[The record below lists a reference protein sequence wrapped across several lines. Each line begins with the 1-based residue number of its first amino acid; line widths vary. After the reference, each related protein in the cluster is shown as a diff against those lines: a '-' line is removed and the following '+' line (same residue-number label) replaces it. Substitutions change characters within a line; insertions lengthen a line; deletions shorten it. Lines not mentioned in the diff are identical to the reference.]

1 MQYKPHNYQAQ
12 ATAFVEEHPEAA
24 LFLGLGLGK
33 TVITLTAVWNL
44 LFDSFQASRVLVV
57 APLRVARDTWPAE
70 AQKWDHLQGLTVA
83 VAVGNRRERLQAL
96 MTGADVTVINR
107 ENLDWLVNASGVEWV
122 WDMVVIDELSS
133 FKNHQAKRF
142 KALIRVRHL
151 VRRIVGLTG
160 TPTSNGLMDLFA
172 QYRLLDRGERLGRY
186 ISRYRERWFVPDK
199 RNAQQVFTWKP
210 RDGAEEEIY
219 QAIGDITLSMRTCDH
234 LTLPELTVTDY
245 PVTMSDGE
253 RGVYERM
260 ARDMVVALDGQE
272 IDAANAA
279 VLAGKLTQL
288 ASGAI
293 YDQDGAWVEVHQRK
307 LDALEDL
314 LEAANGNSVLVAY
327 WYAHDLERIQAR
339 FPEARALK
347 TSKDITDWNDG
358 KIPLALVHPA
368 SAGHGLNL
376 QAGGSI
382 LVWFSLTWSLELY
395 QQTVGRLYRQGQTQP
410 VSVIRITTR
419 NSIDTQILAALE
431 AKNTTQTAL
440 IDAVTTTL
448 GETK

>member
-1 MQYKPHNYQAQ
+1 
-12 ATAFVEEHPEAA
+12 
-24 LFLGLGLGK
+24 
-33 TVITLTAVWNL
+33 
-44 LFDSFQASRVLVV
+44 
-57 APLRVARDTWPAE
+57 
-70 AQKWDHLQGLTVA
+70 
-83 VAVGNRRERLQAL
+83 
-96 MTGADVTVINR
+96 
-107 ENLDWLVNASGVEWV
+107 
-122 WDMVVIDELSS
+122 MVVIDELSS

-151 VRRIVGLTG
+151 IRRIVGLTG

-172 QYRLLDRGERLGRY
+172 EYRLLDRGERLGRY

-210 RDGAEEEIY
+210 GDGAEEEIY
-219 QAIGDITLSMRTCDH
+219 QAIADITLSMRTCDH
-234 LTLPELTVTDY
+234 LTLPPLTITDY
-245 PVTMSDGE
+245 PVTMSEPE

-293 YDQDGAWVEVHQRK
+293 YDQNGAWVEVHQRK

-314 LEAANGNSVLVAY
+314 VEAANGNNVLVAY
-327 WYAHDLERIQAR
+327 WFAHDLERIQAR
-339 FPEARALK
+339 FPEARVLK
-347 TSKDITDWNDG
+347 TSQDITDWNQG
-358 KIPLALVHPA
+358 KIPLALIHSA

-376 QAGGSI
+376 QAGGNI
-382 LVWFSLTWSLELY
+382 LIWFSLTWSLELY

-410 VSVIRITTR
+410 VSVIHITTK
-419 NSIDTQILAALE
+419 NSIDSQILVALE
-431 AKNTTQTAL
+431 SKNTIQTAL